1 MKQIFFNKIKIE
13 NFLSVGSTP
22 LLLDLD
28 NKINIITGKNHD
40 QEDSKNGV
48 GKSTITDAIHFALY
62 GSTIREI
69 SKEQIVNTTTN
80 KNCRVELTLTVK
92 TENSTDTYIIY
103 RSISP
108 TKCNVNK
115 NGTDVTLST
124 MAKSTEYI
132 QNILNCSSKV
142 FQNSVVMSI
151 NNTVPFLAQSKVD
164 KRKYI
169 ENMLQL
175 EVFSQMLLKAREDY
189 NNTKHE
195 YDITRTKHQYN
206 VSAVNNAVVQLKV
219 FENEKQKSIEEI
231 LQQIKQ
237 KEDSQQNLQKQ
248 YTSLQDVHI
257 QDVDYTSDIS
267 TSKKKVETLLS
278 KKAVFVDERT
288 TTLTESKIIKDQ
300 IRNLKD
306 KSKPCPTCLR
316 AFENKSDDCDDV
328 IASLQEKLSKLTTT
342 KVDKNIAACDAAI
355 QKVKTELSDFETKEY
370 QNKNAKNKIQTDLS
384 NIQIKIENIKE
395 IINDLKKQYDKKQN
409 ATSDFLVDAK
419 NKAEKLQDE
428 TSQDIIKHE
437 EQLKVLDCVKYV
449 LSEDG
454 VKTFLIKKVLNVL
467 NTKLN
472 YYLAKMHAPIRC
484 EFDEFFDEKITD
496 DKKREK
502 SYFNFSGG
510 ERKRID
516 LACLFAFMDMKRL
529 QGETVF
535 STSFYDELI
544 DSSLDDKGVEL
555 VIDILIERNKQF
567 NEGCYII
574 THRGYTALSKV
585 NKVINL
591 EKRNGLTYLL
601 Q

>member
-13 NFLSVGSTP
+13 NFLSVGGTP
-22 LLLDLD
+22 LIIELD

-80 KNCRVELTLTVK
+80 KNCRVELTLSVK
-92 TENSTDTYIIY
+92 TENSEDVYVIN

-108 TKCNVNK
+108 TKCNVSK
-115 NGTDVTLST
+115 NGVDVTLST

-132 QNILNCSSKV
+132 QGILNCSSKV

-189 NNTKHE
+189 NNAKHE

-206 VSAVNNAVVQLKV
+206 INAVNNAVFQLEV
-219 FENEKQKSIEEI
+219 FEIEKQKSLDEI
-231 LQQIKQ
+231 SQQVTQ
-237 KEDSQQNLQKQ
+237 KESTQSTLQEQYVNLQATQ
-248 YTSLQDVHI
+248 I
-257 QDVDYTSDIS
+257 QEVDYTVDIAS
-267 TSKKKVETLLS
+267 YKKKIESLLA
-278 KKAVFVDERT
+278 KKAIFVDERT
-288 TTLTESKIIKDQ
+288 AILTECKIIKDQ
-300 IRNLKD
+300 LRNLND
-306 KSKPCPTCLR
+306 KNKPCPTCLR
-316 AFENKSDDCDDV
+316 AFEHNTSDCGDV
-328 IASLQEKLSKLTTT
+328 IESLQEKLVTLTTA
-342 KVDKNIAACDAAI
+342 KVDKNIAACDTAI
-355 QKVKTELSDFETKEY
+355 QKLKTDISALDLKEN
-370 QNKNAKNKIQTDLS
+370 QSRNAKNKIQTDLS
-384 NIQIKIENIKE
+384 NTQIKIDNVKDS
-395 IINDLKKQYDKKQN
+395 INDLKKQFKKKQN
-409 ATSDFLVDAK
+409 DTSDFLVDIK
-419 NKAEKLQDE
+419 NKAEKQQEE

-437 EQLKVLDCVKYV
+437 NALKILDCVKYV

-472 YYLAKMHAPIRC
+472 YYLSKMHAPIRC

-496 DKKREK
+496 DKKHEK

-555 VIDILIERNKQF
+555 VIDILIDRNKQF

-601 Q
+601 K